1 MTSETR
7 TFNGLSGSFTLS
19 YAYNQSSQL
28 TEITNPWNAKVGYT
42 YNFAGELTG
51 VTGQGY
57 AGVTSY
63 SSGTV
68 YRAFGGL
75 RQMSYANGRSLSLS
89 YNNRMLLTQYSI
101 PNVMSWNY
109 AYHHFGENTGRVV
122 YAQNLNDPTL
132 DRSYDYDHVGRPTH
146 FTSGSNARHHTGRG
160 TAERWTA
167 RTATALTC
175 GGTGR
180 IWKAGVESAG

>member
-1 MTSETR
+1 MIRPQSGRVCPPAARAKTLTVWHARAVTSETR

-109 AYHHFGENTGRVV
+109 CLSPLRREH
-122 YAQNLNDPTL
+122 
-132 DRSYDYDHVGRPTH
+132 
-146 FTSGSNARHHTGRG
+146 
-160 TAERWTA
+160 
-167 RTATALTC
+167 
-175 GGTGR
+175 GTGGLR
-180 IWKAGVESAG
+180 AEPERSDLGSEL